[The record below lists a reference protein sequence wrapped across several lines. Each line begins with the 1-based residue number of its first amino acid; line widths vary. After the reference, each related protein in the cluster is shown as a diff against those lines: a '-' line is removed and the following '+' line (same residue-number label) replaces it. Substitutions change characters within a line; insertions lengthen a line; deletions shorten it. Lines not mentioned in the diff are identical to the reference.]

1 MNIPVLVLLGFAAWT
16 LTILSVGVGAYRWS
30 LLPSGRR
37 VGDEGA
43 GGQMRRL
50 RFRGERRRAGL
61 ELEPRKTS
69 GEGRGGFPLRR
80 ESRPRL
86 HRPPRGRRE
95 IVGAAGGA
103 STNHCRRGGA
113 HCEHADQLDG
123 KQREANAHDGIGL
136 AQRDVN

>member
-1 MNIPVLVLLGFAAWT
+1 MGEGGCVKRPPRRGTTRCRRPALANREEPMNIPVLVLLGFAAWT

-113 HCEHADQLDG
+113 
-123 KQREANAHDGIGL
+123 
-136 AQRDVN
+136 